1 MACFEYNV
9 CLFRIHI
16 AVLCSL
22 CALTFTGLGV
32 WLSSS
37 GTVVYITW
45 RSALMFPYIVSLY
58 AQEHLLNEC
67 TVLILLIYS
76 GTKNSSMHHLCS
88 NAILMKL

>member
-1 MACFEYNV
+1 MCVCSGSTLRCF
-9 CLFRIHI
+9 
-16 AVLCSL
+16 VLYVRLHSL
-22 CALTFTGLGV
+22 VWECGYLAL
-32 WLSSS
+32 
-37 GTVVYITW
+37 VVYITW